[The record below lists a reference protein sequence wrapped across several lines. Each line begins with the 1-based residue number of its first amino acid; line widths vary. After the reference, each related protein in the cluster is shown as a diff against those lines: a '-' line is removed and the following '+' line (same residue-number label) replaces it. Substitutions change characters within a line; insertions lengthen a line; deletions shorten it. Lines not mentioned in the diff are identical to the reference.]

1 MLNKWTKVKFWF
13 EELRWDKTP
22 VFLSIQYM
30 LLLVV
35 LIKNPLICL
44 CLHQGSCVSFEL
56 CVIIGSINN
65 TFHFLHVGF
74 PVYLSVWKYKYCNNK
89 S

>member
-1 MLNKWTKVKFWF
+1 MKVKFWF
-13 EELRWDKTP
+13 EELNC
-22 VFLSIQYM
+22 FSIQYI

-35 LIKNPLICL
+35 LIKNPVICL

-56 CVIIGSINN
+56 RVIIGSINN

-74 PVYLSVWKYKYCNNK
+74 PVYLSVWKYKYLNNK